1 MKRPLPTTGAKPQA
15 TNRSYVRK
23 AFYSAAPDGR
33 VVCHRCQAVMAREA
47 MAQHTAVCWPD
58 AGTS

>member
-1 MKRPLPTTGAKPQA
+1 MKRPTDTKPKA
-15 TNRSYVRK
+15 ANRYARK

-33 VVCHRCQAVMAREA
+33 VVCHRCQAVMAREDVA
-47 MAQHTAVCWPD
+47 RHTAVCWPD